1 MASPSV
7 WLITGASRGLGF
19 EIAKAALQAGH
30 TVVAGRRN
38 SGQDDPRAAEL
49 QSLGGHWVNL
59 EMAGEHVEE
68 RIAEVAANYGKIDV
82 LVNNAGYG
90 VGGVAEDIGYEV
102 LSVRRS
108 SIQLYR
114 DIIEVNVIG
123 VIRACQ
129 AVTPIMRSQ
138 GQGTIVNIGS
148 LSGIIAEPGVN
159 AYACSKHALEGFT
172 ESFSKEVSAFNIR
185 TLLVEPGNIDTD
197 VADVTKTGIEVARS
211 EPYQGSPAD
220 VILKT
225 LTNAEFLKSISACP
239 TKTALRIV
247 EAVDKTGMFAGRDV
261 KLRLPLGKEFQ
272 DILDWGNE
280 LVNTTES
287 LKDVASSVY
296 N

>member
-1 MASPSV
+1 MASPNV

-49 QSLGGHWVNL
+49 ESLGGHWINL
-59 EMAGEHVEE
+59 EMTGEHVEE
-68 RIAEVAANYGKIDV
+68 RVAEVAAKYGKIDV

-90 VGGVAEDIGYEV
+90 LGGVAEDIG
-102 LSVRRS
+102 
-108 SIQLYR
+108 IQLYR

-138 GQGTIVNIGS
+138 GHGTIVNIGS

-197 VADVTKTGIEVARS
+197 VADVTKTGIEVPRS
-211 EPYQGSPAD
+211 EPYKGSPAD
-220 VILKT
+220 IILNT
-225 LTNAEFLKSISACP
+225 LTNAELLKSISACP
-239 TKTALRIV
+239 IKTALRIV

-261 KLRLPLGKEFQ
+261 KLRLPLGKEVQ

-280 LVNTTES
+280 LVSSTES
-287 LKDVASSVY
+287 FKDIANSVY